1 MSADTNPNLHPA
13 LTGWTGQP
21 YERHIRLLDVFG
33 PAPSTEDATTL
44 HLWLKAWVGAPV
56 TVDARGCT
64 PLPTGWL
71 YTATNH
77 IPYAQ
82 VQWRGLTQTDQAAL
96 AYVVLTGP
104 KTTSS

>member
-1 MSADTNPNLHPA
+1 MYPA

-21 YERHIRLLDVFG
+21 YLRRVILRDLYG
-33 PAPSTEDATTL
+33 PAPTLADAQAL
-44 HLWLKAWVGAPV
+44 RLVLMGYAGAPV
-56 TVDARGCT
+56 VVDATGTT

-71 YTATNH
+71 YAAANH

-82 VQWRGLTQTDQAAL
+82 IQWIGLTPTDQGAL
-96 AYVVLTGP
+96 AYVALTGP